1 MVRGSTAKRIN
12 TTMKNAEATTEAKTA
27 AVAEQG
33 AQVTLEKASSKQG
46 ASQKKGAPKGQTAA
60 KGAKTK
66 AAAPKK
72 EAKAAKKAAKPA
84 PAKKTSAPR
93 AESKGAKILE
103 MIGRAK
109 GATLAE
115 IMKATDWQ
123 AHSVRGFISTAGKKH
138 SVKIESSKNEAGQRT
153 YQIGR

>member
-1 MVRGSTAKRIN
+1 
-12 TTMKNAEATTEAKTA
+12 MKNRDITTTTEAAT
-27 AVAEQG
+27 VAEQ
-33 AQVTLEKASSKQG
+33 SPQG
-46 ASQKKGAPKGQTAA
+46 APDKAASKKGTSRKKDAPKGQTAA

-72 EAKAAKKAAKPA
+72 EAKATKKAAEPA
-84 PAKKTSAPR
+84 LPKKTAAPR
-93 AESKGAKILE
+93 AESKGSKIIE

-123 AHSVRGFISTAGKKH
+123 AHSVRGFLSTAAKKH
-138 SVKIESSKNEAGQRT
+138 GLKIESTKTKAGDRV
-153 YQIGR
+153 YQIKK

>member
-1 MVRGSTAKRIN
+1 MTSTE
-12 TTMKNAEATTEAKTA
+12 TTNAQETA

-33 AQVTLEKASSKQG
+33 ANVAPQKASSKKG
-46 ASQKKGAPKGQTAA
+46 ASQVKGAPKAKKNA

-66 AAAPKK
+66 TAGPKK
-72 EAKAAKKAAKPA
+72 ESKPSKKASKAERKAA
-84 PAKKTSAPR
+84 APR

-123 AHSVRGFISTAGKKH
+123 AHSVRGFISTVGKKH
-138 SVKIESSKNEAGQRT
+138 NVKIESSKNESGDRVYKAAK
-153 YQIGR
+153 

>member
-1 MVRGSTAKRIN
+1 MT
-12 TTMKNAEATTEAKTA
+12 NAEANDKAA

-33 AQVTLEKASSKQG
+33 ANVAPEKAPSKKG
-46 ASQKKGAPKGQTAA
+46 VSQKKGASKAHKTAKSA
-60 KGAKTK
+60 TK
-66 AAAPKK
+66 ATAPGKPTKGGKK
-72 EAKAAKKAAKPA
+72 EKAGKPARAKAA
-84 PAKKTSAPR
+84 APR

-115 IMKATDWQ
+115 IMKALGWQ

-138 SVKIESSKNEAGQRT
+138 GIKIESTKNEAGDRV
-153 YQIGR
+153 YRVAK